1 MEPRRLNY
9 LVSRLNRFE
18 LTRCEKDFIESTKVY
33 FRERCELTEEQEK
46 ILEGIYNEKLRWAKL
61 GQRKAQKEGGLGY
74 KQAVSH
80 SHSGSISPCIL

>member
-1 MEPRRLNY
+1 MEPRQLNY

-46 ILEGIYNEKLRWAKL
+46 ILEGIYSEKLRWSKL
-61 GQRKAQKEGGLGY
+61 GLIREKSTERRRTGL
-74 KQAVSH
+74 
-80 SHSGSISPCIL
+80 

>member
-18 LTRCEKDFIESTKVY
+18 LTRCEKEFIESAKVY
-33 FRERCELTEEQEK
+33 FRERGELMEEQGK

-61 GQRKAQKEGGLGY
+61 GLIREKSTARKRTEL
-74 KQAVSH
+74 
-80 SHSGSISPCIL
+80 